1 MVAKTQPMYV
11 DEEQRESSEKSD
23 FKSEDVYIADDVSE
37 KNSISPI
44 RKYRHENGRR
54 VEQGNAI
61 DSADRK
67 FNMNSPDKRVRI
79 YSESKGR
86 EQVNERDI
94 RLEGRVRRG
103 EARTKRGDSNNQT
116 VRERIEGILERK
128 KEEEVTKHISGVKK
142 ITRDVL

>member
-1 MVAKTQPMYV
+1 MVTKTQPMYV
-11 DEEQRESSEKSD
+11 DEGPRESSEKSD

-44 RKYRHENGRR
+44 RKYHQGTGRR
-54 VEQGNAI
+54 AEQGNAI

-67 FNMNSPDKRVRI
+67 FNMNAPDKKVRI

-86 EQVNERDI
+86 EQENERDI

-103 EARTKRGDSNNQT
+103 EARTRREDPKDQT
-116 VRERIEGILERK
+116 VRERIEGIMERK
-128 KEEEVTKHISGVKK
+128 KEEVTKHISGAKK